1 MKRLR
6 INSLSVYS
14 SKNNEGN
21 IFTFSD
27 NINVIESARNSLGKT
42 TLINLIYW
50 TLGCEIV
57 FGQWQHC
64 FCRVDFKIG
73 GNNYSAFRTPN
84 DVFYL
89 QSPND
94 TLQEFAQLGEYQ
106 QALTKLWGVNIQ
118 LTNHQKE
125 IKQARPAHFFATSYI
140 SQEKGWSEFFSPP
153 FNHLTEFSSYK
164 TPLVKQFT
172 YKTPQY
178 LIDLE
183 RDKLTIDDIITEKTN
198 KNMVLEQTIATL
210 CSCSEQ
216 NNLITEAED
225 YAKHLSE
232 LQIELDLL
240 TLKRIET
247 EKRLKIIRA
256 EKVEMEADYQFALSQ
271 EDDIICDKCG
281 TIHKNGLSENADLS
295 AHAAALTHNETKY
308 QTEKEYLI
316 AQTSKLSQK
325 IKELKALH
333 PKQLE
338 ETIQLER
345 ESLIQAFTLQGI
357 SQIQTQLKQELET
370 HQIEQEN
377 AKKQLSKAKRKNTKE
392 QQIPNQ
398 LFISRLK
405 HYADKLG
412 FSLKYDKIKSPADYN
427 KITTSLVAAG
437 AADKNRSILAYYL
450 AIYEMAAEYGSCD
463 NLPPLVVDTPMQND
477 QDTTNYKS
485 ILDLLFTQAN
495 KQIFVCLINDGE
507 ILKTYSNLHRISLN
521 KVLSTEKAPQAKNK
535 FDAIL

>member
-1 MKRLR
+1 M
-6 INSLSVYS
+6 
-14 SKNNEGN
+14 
-21 IFTFSD
+21 
-27 NINVIESARNSLGKT
+27 
-42 TLINLIYW
+42 
-50 TLGCEIV
+50 
-57 FGQWQHC
+57 
-64 FCRVDFKIG
+64 
-73 GNNYSAFRTPN
+73 
-84 DVFYL
+84 
-89 QSPND
+89 
-94 TLQEFAQLGEYQ
+94 
-106 QALTKLWGVNIQ
+106 
-118 LTNHQKE
+118 
-125 IKQARPAHFFATSYI
+125 
-140 SQEKGWSEFFSPP
+140 
-153 FNHLTEFSSYK
+153 
-164 TPLVKQFT
+164 
-172 YKTPQY
+172 
-178 LIDLE
+178 
-183 RDKLTIDDIITEKTN
+183 
-198 KNMVLEQTIATL
+198 
-210 CSCSEQ
+210 
-216 NNLITEAED
+216 
-225 YAKHLSE
+225 
-232 LQIELDLL
+232 
-240 TLKRIET
+240 
-247 EKRLKIIRA
+247 
-256 EKVEMEADYQFALSQ
+256 
-271 EDDIICDKCG
+271 
-281 TIHKNGLSENADLS
+281 
-295 AHAAALTHNETKY
+295 
-308 QTEKEYLI
+308 
-316 AQTSKLSQK
+316 
-325 IKELKALH
+325 
-333 PKQLE
+333 
-338 ETIQLER
+338 
-345 ESLIQAFTLQGI
+345 IQAFTLQGI